1 MDNESQLK
9 ARGRRDSSDAQD
21 EELISLLA
29 MRAVPGLGNRLAQRL
44 VGELGSAAAV
54 FHASPSELESL
65 GLQSHVVRAIAA
77 GTSFDAAIKEAEAA
91 RGRGAVCL
99 TFQDPR
105 YPEKLRE
112 IFDPPLL
119 LYAMGDL
126 TLLEMDL
133 VGMVGSRKPTAYGRA
148 MAQRLATDLAA
159 HGLGI
164 ISGMAR
170 GTDAAAHQ
178 GALDANGKTIAV
190 LGSGVDVPYPS
201 ENKKLYESIAARG
214 LVLSEFPMGAF
225 PAPQNFPIRNRVI
238 SGLSAGVLVVEAAE
252 HSGSLITAR
261 LAMEQNREVFAVPG
275 SVTNKN
281 SWGPHL
287 LIKQGAAL
295 VQDWQ
300 DVVEGLPSEVRVR
313 LLASA
318 PEQSGKAAS
327 GKDESSAG
335 SRASLFSEQLTE
347 AERAIYNLLKVEE
360 SVHIDE
366 LLTALPNASS
376 SEVLAALLE
385 LEFKSLIRQLPG
397 KNFVKTF

>member
-1 MDNESQLK
+1 LGQNALRLPRQTAE
-9 ARGRRDSSDAQD
+9 AAE
-21 EELISLLA
+21 EELLSLLA
-29 MRAVPGLGNRLAQRL
+29 MRSIPGLGNRMAQRL
-44 VGELGSAAAV
+44 IGEIGSAAGV
-54 FHASPSELESL
+54 FHASATELDSL
-65 GLQSHVVRAIAA
+65 GIPAHVSRAIATA
-77 GTSFDAAIKEAEAA
+77 TSFDEAIKEVEAA
-91 RGRGAVCL
+91 RGKGAVCL

-119 LYAMGDL
+119 LYALGDL
-126 TLLEMDL
+126 ALLEMDL
-133 VGMVGSRKPTAYGRA
+133 IGVVGSRKPTAYGRA
-148 MAQRLATDLAA
+148 MGQRLATDLAA

-164 ISGMAR
+164 ISGLAR
-170 GTDAAAHQ
+170 GIDTAAHQ

-190 LGSGVDVPYPS
+190 LGCGVDVVYPS
-201 ENKKLYESIAARG
+201 ENKKLYEAIASRG
-214 LVLSEFPMGAF
+214 LILSEFAMGTF

-261 LAMEQNREVFAVPG
+261 MAMEQNREVFAVPG

-295 VQDWQ
+295 VQEWQ
-300 DVVEGLPSEVRVR
+300 DVVEGLPSEVRMR
-313 LLASA
+313 LLAREPEAAGPQRSA
-318 PEQSGKAAS
+318 GA
-327 GKDESSAG
+327 ESAAG

-360 SVHIDE
+360 AVHIDE